1 MLMSWTRTSS
11 VMRVTPML
19 LGTNGSRSDRIGVN
33 ATGPASP
40 EFTADNEM
48 SRRNKTSDAVT
59 EATDAVRLLRPK
71 PPDPVP
77 ELMIEIV

>member
-1 MLMSWTRTSS
+1 MLF
-11 VMRVTPML
+11 
-19 LGTNGSRSDRIGVN
+19 GTNRSRSDRIGVN
-33 ATGPASP
+33 ATREPCR

-48 SRRNKTSDAVT
+48 SRRNKTSDAMT